1 MKFEYYPDEIANA
14 LLRHTNMSK
23 EEAIDDV
30 TGALYDIKAICE
42 NRYNSEYWRTFW
54 KVLEALTSCTE
65 SED

>member
-1 MKFEYYPDEIANA
+1 MKFEYLPMEIAEA
-14 LLRHTNMSK
+14 LAKLANVTDK
-23 EEAIDDV
+23 ETIEDA